1 MKKILSASLLAAGLA
16 LAGSAQAATTLLN
29 VSYDVM
35 RDFYKDYNAAFQKH
49 WAAEHPDDKLTLQMS
64 FGGSSKQARSV
75 IDGLPADVITM
86 NMATDINALVDN
98 GKLVPDNWVTRL
110 PNNSAPFTSATVF
123 IVRKGNPKALKDWP
137 DLLKDHRRLAAD
149 GWHKLWLEFSAG
161 RRMDA
166 NPPEHPAV
174 PGKVAFDAKKLRE
187 QAVMGG
193 VCALL
198 ALGAAWVLLRT
209 LRRTIEADAGGL
221 TAADGRRIEFRQF
234 DRLDKR
240 KWKSKG
246 LAYAWFDAG
255 GSRRRIRIDG
265 LTYGGFRKED
275 GEPAER
281 LMQRLE
287 ANFSGEL
294 IDYAE

>member
-1 MKKILSASLLAAGLA
+1 MSETERIVLKPTRWFILRAGAMLAMFG
-16 LAGSAQAATTLLN
+16 
-29 VSYDVM
+29 V
-35 RDFYKDYNAAFQKH
+35 
-49 WAAEHPDDKLTLQMS
+49 
-64 FGGSSKQARSV
+64 FGGWFLYDWQVGYPKKNLAYALHTTFERAGREFAALNA
-75 IDGLPADVITM
+75 DGSTTPAAWERFAAAQTVALPEGQGLLPAGTPRPM
-86 NMATDINALVDN
+86 
-98 GKLVPDNWVTRL
+98 P
-110 PNNSAPFTSATVF
+110 
-123 IVRKGNPKALKDWP
+123 WP

-246 LAYAWFDAG
+246 PAYAWFDAG
-255 GSRRRIRIDG
+255 GTRRRIRIDG

>member
-1 MKKILSASLLAAGLA
+1 MSETERIVLKPTRWFILRAGAMLAMFG
-16 LAGSAQAATTLLN
+16 
-29 VSYDVM
+29 V
-35 RDFYKDYNAAFQKH
+35 
-49 WAAEHPDDKLTLQMS
+49 
-64 FGGSSKQARSV
+64 FGGWFLYDWKVGYPKQNLAYALHTTFERAGREFAALNA
-75 IDGLPADVITM
+75 DGSTTPADWERFAAAQTVALPEGQGLLPAGTPRPM
-86 NMATDINALVDN
+86 
-98 GKLVPDNWVTRL
+98 P
-110 PNNSAPFTSATVF
+110 
-123 IVRKGNPKALKDWP
+123 WP